1 MKKKI
6 LAVLMVVGCLIT
18 LSSCGKKNEIEQ
30 DVRIAVNTYFK
41 QSFDKGSLS
50 NIKQDSWEIV
60 DIGYE
65 SSRRIIVTIAY
76 DCTLDKCEQ
85 KYHLTLLAYDPVTGS
100 IHSYVKG

>member
-30 DVRIAVNTYFK
+30 DVRIAVENYLK
-41 QSFDKGSLS
+41 YSFDKGFFS
-50 NIKQDSWEIV
+50 NIKQDSWEII

-65 SSRRIIVTIAY
+65 NSRKIMVTIAY
-76 DCTLDKCEQ
+76 DCTLDKCDQ
-85 KYHLTLLAYDPVTGS
+85 KYHLTVLNYDPVS
-100 IHSYVKG
+100 KAFR